1 VKTKEFIERVS
12 ERTGL
17 DEMDAMT
24 LTRATLRGLAE
35 RVTGGEANDIA
46 AELPPELK
54 DVMNRPQQA
63 PADPF
68 PVDELIERVS
78 MATGLDRD
86 QAIQG
91 IQAVFATLREA
102 ILPTELDDLTAQLP
116 DEWLALMQPERAVR
130 RM

>member
-1 VKTKEFIERVS
+1 VKTKEFIRRVS
-12 ERTGL
+12 EQTGL
-17 DEMDAMT
+17 PEGDAMT

-54 DVMNRPQQA
+54 DVMDRPQQA

-68 PVDELIERVS
+68 GADELVGRVA
-78 MATGLDRD
+78 MATGLDRE
-86 QAIQG
+86 QALEG
-91 IQAVFATLREA
+91 VRAVFATLREA

-116 DEWLALMQPERAVR
+116 GEWLALMQPEGAMRNA
-130 RM
+130 